1 MNEQQDG
8 QMEMELAPEGM
19 NGESNK
25 DLAKLGETAIEPAEE
40 PNVNQNMEEYGES
53 SNDTSSIIIDTK
65 VNNEGIPVLTN
76 EQKEEYLKRALGEEF
91 DASKLQQSSS
101 KVENLGQMNSRQLKN
116 YNKQM
121 QLQMQ

>member
-19 NGESNK
+19 NEESNQ

-40 PNVNQNMEEYGES
+40 PNVNQNVEEYGES